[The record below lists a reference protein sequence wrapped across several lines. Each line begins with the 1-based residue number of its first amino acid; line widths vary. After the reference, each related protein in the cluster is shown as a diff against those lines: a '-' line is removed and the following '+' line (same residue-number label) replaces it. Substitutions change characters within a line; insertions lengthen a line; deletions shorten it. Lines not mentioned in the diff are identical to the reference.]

1 MKLVKLSLVA
11 ALAAGAFSAANATP
25 VEEAIKDIDVSGV
38 LRYRYDTGR
47 FGNRGYGFEDQR
59 SSINDR
65 QNHNYRAQL
74 NFSGAIADNFKAFVQ
89 FDYSAKDG
97 GYGPDSVS
105 NTSNTLN
112 VRQLYLTYT
121 NEDVATSVIAGKQQ
135 LNTIWTDNGIDGLVG
150 TGIKVV
156 NNSIDGLTLAA
167 FAVDSF
173 NTDTEGDTLAGSK
186 IFNGYVEKNSKNF
199 PEGTKLNI
207 NPYAGNLYGAAAI
220 GSYDIAGGQFN
231 PQLWLSYLND
241 TGFFYALDVAYNTTI
256 FDGVNWNIEG
266 AYLGNSLDSKMKSK
280 NTAIVTEY
288 DGNGKS
294 DVITGDEMMANGN
307 LFALKGTV
315 AVNGW
320 DASLGG
326 IYYGKKDKLTI
337 NTLEDQGNIGG
348 LLAGEEI
355 FYTDGSNLNG
365 DIGRNIF
372 GYVTAGYTF
381 NEIVRVGAD
390 FVYGGTKTD
399 PEAESTG
406 GKKFEAVA
414 RVDYKYSPKLNFSA
428 FYSYVNVDNNHK
440 NEYDGRDGRKNTV
453 RLQALY
459 KF

>member
-25 VEEAIKDIDVSGV
+25 LEEAIKDIDVSGV
-38 LRYRYDTGR
+38 LRYRYDTGT
-47 FGNRGYGFEDQR
+47 FGKDEVGFTNSNN
-59 SSINDR
+59 SSK
-65 QNHNYRAQL
+65 QMHKYRAQL

-89 FDYSAKDG
+89 FDYNAADG
-97 GYGPDSVS
+97 GYLN
-105 NTSNTLN
+105 NTSTTTGDDATLH

-173 NTDTEGDTLAGSK
+173 NSDEQSGDLGHFPYTIENNTDPLKPITTQESRIIPAFG
-186 IFNGYVEKNSKNF
+186 
-199 PEGTKLNI
+199 
-207 NPYAGNLYGAAAI
+207 GNMYGAAAI

-241 TGFFYALDVAYNTTI
+241 TGFFYALDLAYNTTI
-256 FDGVNWNIEG
+256 FDGVNWSIEG
-266 AYLGNSLDSKMKSK
+266 AYLGNSLDSKFK
-280 NTAIVTEY
+280 NNTIVGEQGSFIGGKWVL
-288 DGNGKS
+288 DGKEPYLYS
-294 DVITGDEMMANGN
+294 DGDIKNGN
-307 LFALKGTV
+307 LFALRGTV
-315 AVNGW
+315 EVNGW

-326 IYYGKKDKLTI
+326 LYYGKKDGYTI
-337 NTLEDQGNIGG
+337 NVIEDQGNLGS
-348 LLAGEEI
+348 LLAGQEI
-355 FYTDGSNLNG
+355 FYTQGSRLNG

-381 NEIVRVGAD
+381 NETVRVGAD
-390 FVYGGTKTD
+390 FVYGGTKTGD
-399 PEAESTG
+399 IGEG
-406 GKKFEAVA
+406 GKKLEAVA

-428 FYSYVNVDNNHK
+428 FYSYVNIDQDKKEGDHS
-440 NEYDGRDGRKNTV
+440 TV